1 MPDLTNDLLPRLQAH
16 RLPGLDLGDDFI
28 YPHYP
33 SGSIMNIPSSLCQ
46 LFEMPGLG
54 AEPLFPEILSQ
65 LGDDVRRVVFILMDA
80 LSLGHFREWLAE
92 GVTPVWNHLLEDGF
106 LAPLTSV
113 TPSTT
118 TSAITSIW
126 SGVSPSAHGIL
137 GYELWLK
144 EYGVV
149 ANMIAHTPITFKR
162 SSGSLE
168 NAGFIP
174 ERFLQVPMLGPHLR
188 MNGVTPYSFS
198 HFSIS
203 NSGLSRMYLPEV
215 ERRPFS
221 TVADLWVS
229 VRELLENR
237 PQERQLSWI
246 YWGKVDGLSHIYGP
260 ETERPKAEFEMFSKA
275 FERYFI
281 NRLSPEAR
289 KGTLLI
295 LTADH
300 GQITTPKKPR
310 YELRE
315 HPELTRRLHIQP
327 TGENRLMFLFV
338 RPGHKKA
345 VRAYIEQ
352 TWPDQFTVMD
362 SLLALKSG
370 LFGPEPPLKQTIE
383 RMGDLVVLARGN
395 AYLWWAATENP
406 LIGRHGGLTP
416 KEMLVPFL
424 AVRLG

>member
-16 RLPGLDLGDDFI
+16 RLPGLDLGEDFI

-80 LSLGHFREWLAE
+80 LSLGHFLEWLAE
-92 GVTPVWNHLLEDGF
+92 GVTPVWNHLLEDGL

-229 VRELLENR
+229 VRELLE
-237 PQERQLSWI
+237 
-246 YWGKVDGLSHIYGP
+246 
-260 ETERPKAEFEMFSKA
+260 